1 VAIATTTAISSTLI
15 IRGVTIVTII
25 GVVVGIRDMT
35 MASIQLMDHTT
46 IIAHQR
52 EVTVITMDQSHLLD
66 MAEDNNFQGSVSTD
80 PHFLSFHR

>member
-1 VAIATTTAISSTLI
+1 
-15 IRGVTIVTII
+15 VTIVTII

-52 EVTVITMDQSHLLD
+52 EVTVITMDQSQLQD
-66 MAEDNNFQGSVSTD
+66 MAKDS
-80 PHFLSFHR
+80 